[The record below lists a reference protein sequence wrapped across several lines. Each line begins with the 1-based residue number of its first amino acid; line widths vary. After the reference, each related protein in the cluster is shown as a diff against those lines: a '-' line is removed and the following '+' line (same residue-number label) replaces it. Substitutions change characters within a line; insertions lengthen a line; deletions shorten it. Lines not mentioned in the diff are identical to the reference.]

1 MATLR
6 DVASRAGVSIGSA
19 SAVVNRAAQVSPE
32 MRRRVM
38 AAVEELG
45 YAPDALARGLKLGKT
60 RTIGLVLPDITNPH
74 FAGIA
79 SAIEVA
85 CDTAGY
91 MLMLCNTADDPE
103 KELRHLR
110 LLRTQRVAGLILVLG
125 GVEPGY
131 ADAIRKAI
139 AVPAVMVDRNMHG
152 LDFDSVVL
160 DNRAAGR
167 MVVEYLLRIG
177 HRRIAVVSGQS
188 GISLSVERLAGYRE
202 ALDEHHI
209 AFDPDLVE
217 DGEFQVEPAYRAA
230 ISLLHRRPRP
240 TAIFSTSNHTTVGV
254 MKALADQGFHCP
266 DDVSVAGID
275 DFEWSSAFAPRL
287 TTAAQPIAEI
297 GAKAAERLFARLNGE
312 ATGDPVQ
319 IVFPPR
325 LIVRD
330 SCKSISKLAVG
341 VNSTHSV

>member
-6 DVASRAGVSIGSA
+6 DVASRAGVSIGSV
-19 SAVVNRAAQVSPE
+19 SAVVNRTAQVSPE
-32 MRRRVM
+32 MRRKVLS
-38 AAVEELG
+38 AIDELG

-79 SAIEVA
+79 KAIEVA
-85 CDTAGY
+85 CDAAGY

-110 LLRTQRVAGLILVLG
+110 LLRTQRVAGLVLVLG

-131 ADAIRKAI
+131 IDAIRKAI
-139 AVPAVMVDRNMHG
+139 AVPAVMVDRDMRG

-160 DNRAAGR
+160 DNRAASR
-167 MVVEYLLRIG
+167 LVVEYLIRSG
-177 HRRIAVVSGQS
+177 HRRIAVVAGQPA
-188 GISLSVERLAGYRE
+188 ISLSVERLEGYRQ
-202 ALDEHHI
+202 ALEEHGVR
-209 AFDPDLVE
+209 FDPDLVE
-217 DGEFQVEPAYRAA
+217 NGEFQVERAHHA
-230 ISLLHRRPRP
+230 AVALLHRRPRP

-254 MKALADQGFHCP
+254 MKALAEQGFRCP
-266 DDVSVAGID
+266 ADISVAGID
-275 DFEWSSAFAPRL
+275 DFEWSGAFSPSL

-297 GAKAAERLFARLNGE
+297 GRRAVELLMARLDGAE
-312 ATGDPVQ
+312 TGPPRHV
-319 IVFPPR
+319 VLAPR

-330 SCKSISKLAVG
+330 SCRVLELTPSA
-341 VNSTHSV
+341 